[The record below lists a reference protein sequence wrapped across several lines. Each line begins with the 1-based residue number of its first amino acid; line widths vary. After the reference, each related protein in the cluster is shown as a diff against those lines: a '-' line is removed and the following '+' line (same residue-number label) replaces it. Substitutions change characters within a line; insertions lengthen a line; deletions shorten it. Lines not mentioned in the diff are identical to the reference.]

1 MAVPSL
7 AHRIFRKELMD
18 QPGLNPVEHIRALDG
33 LHRLNAV
40 SRICQHVWR
49 QVRSHTD
56 VRTGARLRLLD
67 IASGGGDVTFG
78 LWKLARRGGVELEI
92 LGLDVSATAC
102 AQAARRCR
110 AAGKSISFAS
120 MDVLSA
126 DLPGEFD
133 VVIST
138 LFLHHLTS
146 PDAAH
151 LLSKMAAAGNLVV
164 ISDLR
169 RSRVGYAVAYVA
181 CHLLTRSKMVH
192 HDGPQSVANA
202 FTIPEMNALCQSA
215 GLENAI
221 VRRDWPWR
229 LMVVNR
235 GR

>member
-1 MAVPSL
+1 M
-7 AHRIFRKELMD
+7 
-18 QPGLNPVEHIRALDG
+18 
-33 LHRLNAV
+33 
-40 SRICQHVWR
+40 
-49 QVRSHTD
+49 
-56 VRTGARLRLLD
+56 RLLD

-78 LWKLARRGGVELEI
+78 LWKLARRVGVELEI

-126 DLPGEFD
+126 DLPGGFD

-146 PDAAH
+146 PDAAR
-151 LLSKMAAAGNLVV
+151 LLSKMAAAGNLLVV
-164 ISDLR
+164 SDLR
-169 RSRVGYAVAYVA
+169 RSRVGYGVAYVA

-221 VRRDWPWR
+221 VRRAWPWR
-229 LMVVNR
+229 LMVVHR
-235 GR
+235 GP

>member
-7 AHRIFRKELMD
+7 AHRIFRQELMD

-49 QVRSHTD
+49 EVKSHTD
-56 VRTGARLRLLD
+56 IRTGARLRLLD

-78 LWKLARRGGVELEI
+78 LWKLARRVGVELEI

-126 DLPGEFD
+126 DLPGGFD

-146 PDAAH
+146 PDATH
-151 LLSKMAAAGNLVV
+151 LLSKMAAAGNLLVV
-164 ISDLR
+164 SDLR
-169 RSRVGYAVAYVA
+169 RSRVGYGVAYVA

-221 VRRDWPWR
+221 VRRAWPWR
-229 LMVVNR
+229 LMVVHR
-235 GR
+235 GP